1 MALQICEIKDHVAPG
16 SFHHQLKLS
25 SFLNFPHDTLS
36 WLFTISEAELVNCP
50 TNVENRAPGPAVEQ
64 GGNGWIFVYLILQGT
79 AWQGHFYHRLQ
90 LCISAL
96 KTLSALH
103 TVRANE

>member
-16 SFHHQLKLS
+16 SFHCQLKVS
-25 SFLNFPHDTLS
+25 SFFNFPHDTVS
-36 WLFTISEAELVNCP
+36 WLFTISEVGLMNFP
-50 TNVENRAPGPAVEQ
+50 TYVGNRALGPAVEQ
-64 GGNGWIFVYLILQGT
+64 GGNGWILVYLILQGT

-90 LCISAL
+90 FCISAP

-103 TVRANE
+103 TVGANE